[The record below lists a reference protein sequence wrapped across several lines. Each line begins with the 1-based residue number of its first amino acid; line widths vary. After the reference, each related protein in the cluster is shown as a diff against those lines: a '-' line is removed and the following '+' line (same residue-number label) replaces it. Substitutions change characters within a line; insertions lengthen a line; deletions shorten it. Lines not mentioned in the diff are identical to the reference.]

1 MGNRP
6 GQKIKLT
13 SIDELLCVPQT
24 AGTTDVDVN
33 AIYPFENHPFKVLD
47 DEKMEELVDSIK
59 LNGILT
65 PVIVRPDD
73 EGTYEMI
80 SGHRRLHAAKRA
92 GLQKIPAIVK
102 EMTNDDA
109 ILAMVDSN
117 LQREEILPSEKAFA
131 YKMKYEAM
139 KRKAGRPQRK
149 TALDRAENDSQV
161 GNNNSAQVG
170 PNLWTSELLAQQV
183 GESKNSIKR
192 YIRLTEL
199 IPQLLELVDEK
210 RLPFVTGYEMSF
222 FTREIQKWLYEYC
235 RENGIPKWNQVNGL
249 RGVDMAKLTQ
259 EEMIQML
266 NGIRPAQTLPSKI
279 TFTERKLNQYLPKYM
294 SMPEKERLIITL
306 LEKWKE
312 EHEEG

>member
-131 YKMKYEAM
+131 YKMKLDAM
-139 KRKAGRPQRK
+139 RRQKGRHSK
-149 TALDRAENDSQV
+149 AENCSQL
-161 GNNNSAQVG
+161 GNNFSQRS
-170 PNLWTSELLAQQV
+170 SEELAKQV
-183 GESKNSIKR
+183 GESKNQIFR

-199 IPQLLELVDEK
+199 IPELLNLVDEK
-210 RLPFVTGYEMSF
+210 RIPFATAYEMSY

-235 RENGIPKWNQVNGL
+235 RENGIPKWDQVNGL